1 MVAFWALATTG
12 VAPTSEIVRQELNAT
27 IWWKKFISSIDLINQ
42 ILTSFSLA
50 DSEFGSIPSMKV
62 IARMDLAQIAKS
74 KVFSTDRL

>member
-42 ILTSFSLA
+42 ILTSFALVHSRFA
-50 DSEFGSIPSMKV
+50 SIASMNV
-62 IARMDLAQIAKS
+62 VA
-74 KVFSTDRL
+74 